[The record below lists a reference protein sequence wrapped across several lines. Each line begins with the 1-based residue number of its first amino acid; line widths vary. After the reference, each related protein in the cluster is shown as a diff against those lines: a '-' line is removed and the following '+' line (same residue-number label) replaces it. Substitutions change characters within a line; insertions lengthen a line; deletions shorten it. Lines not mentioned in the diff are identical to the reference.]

1 MSEVE
6 KGDTESEF
14 VTVSSLAWLPYGA
27 EVSVDTLPSL
37 SASSVLLFFALEALN
52 LSFFSSSPRTN
63 SSLMPTLQHT
73 IIINKQHQHSKFVT
87 CENLRCD

>member
-1 MSEVE
+1 MAEVE
-6 KGDTESEF
+6 NGDKDSEF
-14 VTVSSLAWLPYGA
+14 VTVSSLAWLPDGA
-27 EVSVDTLPSL
+27 EVSGTIVEILPSP

-63 SSLMPTLQHT
+63 SSLMPTLQHN

-87 CENLRCD
+87 